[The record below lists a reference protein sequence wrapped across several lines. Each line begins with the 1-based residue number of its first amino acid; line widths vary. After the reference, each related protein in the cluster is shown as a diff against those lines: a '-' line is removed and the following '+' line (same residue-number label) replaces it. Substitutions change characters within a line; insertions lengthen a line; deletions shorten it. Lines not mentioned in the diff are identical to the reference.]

1 MSVLKSR
8 ECQKSAW
15 RAHWDTC
22 KRLQTFSDEDMAI
35 SWTHFSTIRKKAN
48 MAAINTCGLRVLSE
62 LGRDPSRA
70 LRDISWSTCAP
81 ITNPLT
87 QRLLRLLLSLTRQW
101 YLPVIPVRR
110 VAKVLELLADKNN
123 FAKSIGFMGAL
134 VVMLTFENAGK
145 THRIRFP
152 IVFENN
158 TLKNALQH
166 DTSITPW
173 LVQLKAAIN
182 DGIL

>member
-1 MSVLKSR
+1 
-8 ECQKSAW
+8 
-15 RAHWDTC
+15 
-22 KRLQTFSDEDMAI
+22 MAI
-35 SWTHFSTIRKKAN
+35 SDTLLLFAKAN
-48 MAAINTCGLRVLSE
+48 MAAINTCGLRALE

-70 LRDISWSTCAP
+70 LRDIF
-81 ITNPLT
+81 
-87 QRLLRLLLSLTRQW
+87 
-101 YLPVIPVRR
+101 VINLCPNYESSHSEAAQAFAVIDAS
-110 VAKVLELLADKNN
+110 VISASDTGPESGKSLELLADKNN
-123 FAKSIGFMGAL
+123 YAKSIGFMGAL
-134 VVMLTFENAGK
+134 VVMLAFENAGK

-158 TLKNALQH
+158 ALKNALQH